1 MAWFIINSS
10 DFLCEHPLHCA
21 KTKSHV
27 QETAHE
33 NHEIEAAEWCGLL
46 LGSCWVCTMRGK
58 EVEKS
63 GKEFFD
69 WENGE
74 QMRQRSAMNCLHNC
88 AVGKMHL
95 EQESTNDPS
104 PKNRVISIFLKYF
117 PGHCFRP
124 QNNKIRS
131 SRQISVS
138 FAEQLE
144 KVYEVDT
151 IFSNEDN
158 CTTIPVLEGGTLSST
173 VKSCSLRRD
182 GKQFTENQSSAIFH
196 FPFPGSSADPLLDSI
211 QFPAIE

>member
-1 MAWFIINSS
+1 MFKK
-10 DFLCEHPLHCA
+10 PL
-21 KTKSHV
+21 TKI
-27 QETAHE
+27 TK
-33 NHEIEAAEWCGLL
+33 IEAADCG
-46 LGSCWVCTMRGK
+46 VCTMRGK

-63 GKEFFD
+63 GKEFFE
-69 WENGE
+69 WQNEE
-74 QMRQRSAMNCLHNC
+74 QMRQKSAMNCLHNY

-182 GKQFTENQSSAIFH
+182 GKQFTEIQSSAIFH